1 MAIPNSGLKI
11 LLVEDGEDD
20 VLMAKKVFAEL
31 GFKHLLSVATD
42 ASEAMDYLECK
53 GKHSGRKPELPDL
66 VLLDIN
72 LPLVDGFS
80 LLKSLK
86 ADPKFRQVPVV
97 MLTTSSSSADISHSY
112 ACGAASYITKPATFG
127 EFKTVMGQFSLY
139 WMSVSALPQ

>member
-1 MAIPNSGLKI
+1 MAIPYSGLKI
-11 LLVEDGEDD
+11 LLVDDGEDD

-31 GFKHLLSVATD
+31 GFKHALTVVED
-42 ASEAMDYLECK
+42 ASEAMDYLKCA
-53 GKHSGRKPELPDL
+53 GKYSARKPELPDL
-66 VLLDIN
+66 VLLDIS
-72 LPLVDGFS
+72 LPMVDGFM

-86 ADPKFRQVPVV
+86 ADPKFRQIPVI
-97 MLTTSSSSADISHSY
+97 MLTTSSSSADISRSY